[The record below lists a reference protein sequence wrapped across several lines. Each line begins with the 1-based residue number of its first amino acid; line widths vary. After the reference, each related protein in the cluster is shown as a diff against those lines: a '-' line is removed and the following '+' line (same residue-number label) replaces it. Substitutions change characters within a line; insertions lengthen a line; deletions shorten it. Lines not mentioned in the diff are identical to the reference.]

1 MRTRVARRLRRL
13 PSSSRIIQ
21 GRCGASFDLCSPK
34 AASLDPLRFV
44 ILIEAKDLCIWVCH
58 AAPENREL
66 RTFMPTA
73 VFKRVLLKISGEA
86 LAATQGFGVDTTRIH
101 EIAAELA
108 DVHSLGIQL
117 AIVVG
122 GGNFFRGVAD
132 QAKDMDRVSADHMG
146 MLATVINSLALQDA
160 LEKQNVFTRVQTA
173 IEMNQVA
180 EPFIRRR
187 AIRHLEKG
195 RVVIFAGGTGN
206 PYFSTDTAASLRA
219 MEIKADAI
227 LKATKV
233 DGIYDADPMT
243 VKDAKKF
250 SQLTYMDV
258 LKLGLKVIDSTA
270 ISLCKDNNLPIIVF
284 NLNQRGNIRR
294 VVLGEKIGSLVS
306 A

>member
-1 MRTRVARRLRRL
+1 M
-13 PSSSRIIQ
+13 
-21 GRCGASFDLCSPK
+21 
-34 AASLDPLRFV
+34 
-44 ILIEAKDLCIWVCH
+44 
-58 AAPENREL
+58 PE
-66 RTFMPTA
+66 P
-73 VFKRVLLKISGEA
+73 VFKRILLKISGEA
-86 LAATQGFGVDTTRIH
+86 LAATQGFGIDTARIH
-101 EIAAELA
+101 EVAAELA
-108 DVHSLGIQL
+108 EVQNLGIQM

-132 QAKDMDRVSADHMG
+132 QARNMDRVSADHMG
-146 MLATVINSLALQDA
+146 MLATVINALALQDA
-160 LEKQNVFTRVQTA
+160 LEKQHVYTRVQTA

-233 DGIYDADPMT
+233 DGIYDADPMK
-243 VKDAKKF
+243 VPDAKKF
-250 SQLTYMDV
+250 DTLTYMDV
-258 LKLGLKVIDSTA
+258 LKQGLKVMDSTA

-284 NLNQRGNIRR
+284 NLNQHGNIRR

>member
-1 MRTRVARRLRRL
+1 
-13 PSSSRIIQ
+13 
-21 GRCGASFDLCSPK
+21 
-34 AASLDPLRFV
+34 
-44 ILIEAKDLCIWVCH
+44 
-58 AAPENREL
+58 
-66 RTFMPTA
+66 MPTPI
-73 VFKRVLLKISGEA
+73 FKRILLKLSGEA
-86 LAATQGFGVDTTRIH
+86 LAADRGFGVATDRIH
-101 EIAAELA
+101 EIAHEIA
-108 DVHSLGIQL
+108 DVHALDVQI

-146 MLATVINSLALQDA
+146 MLATVINALALQDA
-160 LEKQNVFTRVQTA
+160 LEKQSVFTRVQSA

-233 DGIYDADPMT
+233 DGIYDADPML
-243 VKDAKKF
+243 VKDARKLTH
-250 SQLTYMDV
+250 LTYMDV
-258 LKLGLKVIDSTA
+258 LKQGLKVMDSTA
-270 ISLCKDNNLPIIVF
+270 ISLCKDNNLPILVF
-284 NLNQRGNIRR
+284 NLNHHGNIRK